1 MTRHVSAEK
10 LARFRDGDL
19 GRAAARRVAAHQASC
34 ARCQADADALAELP
48 ALLASPRLPPMPDHL
63 AARIDTALAAESAH
77 RAAGSPA
84 ARHAA
89 QPGADRAGARR
100 TGAGRAGAGRR
111 AARPRWVVT
120 DERIR
125 RDAWRSGPARRILA
139 TVAAVAVIGGG
150 GYGLVSLLESGPNTA
165 STASGASQSRSAA
178 GPAAAP
184 EARPSAST
192 PSSGLNAPAVSRGPG
207 TFRPG
212 AASAPAFGPAE
223 QYSHDGHGGRFTP
236 VRTSTDYR
244 AASLG
249 PQASAALARVRSSQP
264 GSGGSAGSPGSS
276 GSHSSAGQGTA
287 GDGAGGGAGGAFSA
301 ATLARLPGC
310 VSRVAGGQS
319 VLLVD
324 LASFQ
329 GAAAVIIVTAPPG
342 SGAGTQ
348 VWAVAAGCSS
358 SGADV
363 LAHDPLP

>member
-34 ARCQADADALAELP
+34 ARCQADADALAALP
-48 ALLASPRLPPMPDHL
+48 ALLAGTRLPPMPDHL
-63 AARIDTALAAESAH
+63 AARIETALATESAH

-84 ARHAA
+84 RHAA
-89 QPGADRAGARR
+89 QHGS
-100 TGAGRAGAGRR
+100 GRR
-111 AARPRWVVT
+111 AGVPRWVVT
-120 DERIR
+120 DERAQR
-125 RDAWRSGPARRILA
+125 GAWRSGPARRILA
-139 TVAAVAVIGGG
+139 TAAAIAVIGGG
-150 GYGLVSLLESGPNTA
+150 GYGLVSLLESGPDTA

-184 EARPSAST
+184 EARPSAGT

-207 TFRPG
+207 TFRAG
-212 AASAPAFGPAE
+212 GASAPAFGPAE
-223 QYSHDGHGGRFTP
+223 QYSHDGHAGRFTP

-249 PQASAALARVRSSQP
+249 PQAAAALAQVRGAP
-264 GSGGSAGSPGSS
+264 AGSAGAS

-287 GDGAGGGAGGAFSA
+287 GDGGGAGGAFST
-301 ATLARLPGC
+301 ATLAQLPGC

-324 LASFQ
+324 LARFQ
-329 GAAAVIIVTAPPG
+329 GTAAIIIVTAPPG
-342 SGAGTQ
+342 STTGTQ
-348 VWAVAAGCSS
+348 VWAVATGCSS
-358 SGADV
+358 SSAAV